1 MNKVKKE
8 SLRNFNKK
16 NFAKTE
22 KIRNFTSENDEPS
35 ALACGF
41 KPIPILSGDAAVRF
55 LERAKQV
62 EEEARKQ
69 RNKPLTLE
77 QLEKQLMYE
86 EFFLEDDRRTLRER
100 EDRIENLK
108 NKIKELKEKNGK
120 TEEE

>member
-1 MNKVKKE
+1 MSDE
-8 SLRNFNKK
+8 FRT
-16 NFAKTE
+16 FA
-22 KIRNFTSENDEPS
+22 NENEPS
-35 ALACGF
+35 ALACGC

-86 EFFLEDDRRTLRER
+86 EFFLEDDRRALRER

>member
-1 MNKVKKE
+1 MNKI
-8 SLRNFNKK
+8 LRKFKIKSFAKSNKK
-16 NFAKTE
+16 R
-22 KIRNFTSENDEPS
+22 IFTSQSEPT
-35 ALACGF
+35 ALAF
-41 KPIPILSGDAAVRF
+41 TDFTKPTPILSGDAAVRF

-86 EFFLEDDRRTLRER
+86 EFFLEDDRRALMER